1 MIKDL
6 VAGWAALEKAKPDY
20 VKAEEFYDGTVGETF
35 ASEKVKRLI
44 GETGEDYEFPMV
56 GAAVDVLEGRCE
68 VVKVSAPGKAD
79 ITSWI
84 EEVSE
89 ANRLDVYYSDLI
101 TRTFKHGDAYLMV
114 WELWAEDETREEPA
128 GQAETELEQVGVE
141 FTVHDA
147 TNVRVFYDPENERR
161 KAYAVKRW
169 CVTLEGEQH
178 HRWRADVWYSDH
190 WERWITKQE
199 AQPSNADGWEKYTFD
214 DQEFEYDNPHGQIPF
229 FHCRTSLLYGVPVHK
244 RGYGSQ
250 LAMQKMA
257 IEHITVSEAQGFPQ
271 RVGLVDLDADLDA
284 NMDGNDFP
292 ADDEAL
298 ATAGDGPLSSHG
310 GVDSN
315 LRNGPGTTQLMQG
328 ISKLHQFDEADP
340 EVFMGPMKQYI
351 TTMAQQ
357 TQTPLHDFQPQAQ
370 PPSGESRRVAEG
382 PLVKRAKKMQKMLR
396 GPIIDAWLFAMKIAG
411 KSPTPLRISWSPP
424 YVADGTDDWQMNE
437 LKLRC
442 GVPQQVVLT
451 EAGYEAD
458 TVRTWLDQEPEMSS
472 LDTRIKRMQDIS
484 LMAQQFA
491 LAGVS
496 ASAGGPLWASL
507 EELGRQAVTVTDR
520 PG

>member
-1 MIKDL
+1 
-6 VAGWAALEKAKPDY
+6 
-20 VKAEEFYDGTVGETF
+20 
-35 ASEKVKRLI
+35 
-44 GETGEDYEFPMV
+44 
-56 GAAVDVLEGRCE
+56 
-68 VVKVSAPGKAD
+68 
-79 ITSWI
+79 
-84 EEVSE
+84 
-89 ANRLDVYYSDLI
+89 
-101 TRTFKHGDAYLMV
+101 
-114 WELWAEDETREEPA
+114 
-128 GQAETELEQVGVE
+128 
-141 FTVHDA
+141 
-147 TNVRVFYDPENERR
+147 
-161 KAYAVKRW
+161 VKRW
-169 CVTLEGEQH
+169 CITLPGEQN

-199 AQPSNADGWEKYTFD
+199 AQPTGADGWEAYTFD
-214 DQEFEYDNPHGQIPF
+214 GEEFEYANPYGQIPF
-229 FHCRTSLLYGVPVHK
+229 FHCRTALLYGVPVHK

-257 IEHITVSEAQGFPQ
+257 IEHVTVSEAQGFPQ
-271 RVGLVDLDADLDA
+271 RYGLVDLDADLDA
-284 NMDGNDFP
+284 NSDGGDFP
-292 ADDEAL
+292 ADDESL
-298 ATAGDGPLSSHG
+298 ATSGDGPLSRHG
-310 GVDSN
+310 GTNTN
-315 LRNGPGTTQLMQG
+315 LRTGAGSMQMLEG
-328 ISKLHQFDEADP
+328 LSKVGQFDEADP

-411 KSPTPLRISWSPP
+411 KTPTPLRISWSPP

-458 TVRTWLDQEPEMSS
+458 TVRTWLDAAPEMAGLDAQIARFERLS
-472 LDTRIKRMQDIS
+472 LA
-484 LMAQQFA
+484 AQQFA

-496 ASAGGPLWASL
+496 ASTGGPLWAALNDLAVRS
-507 EELGRQAVTVTDR
+507 VTVTDR